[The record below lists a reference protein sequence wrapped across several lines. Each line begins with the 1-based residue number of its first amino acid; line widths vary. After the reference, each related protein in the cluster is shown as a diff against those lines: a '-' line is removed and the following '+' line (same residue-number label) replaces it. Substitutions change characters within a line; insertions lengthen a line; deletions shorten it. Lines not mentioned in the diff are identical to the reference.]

1 MNLFVKIGVVLIGM
15 IIMAIVIY
23 VFEKETREA
32 QRTIDEY
39 YEDIH
44 SFFHEEDED

>member
-1 MNLFVKIGVVLIGM
+1 MNLFVKIGVILIGA

-23 VFEKETREA
+23 VFEKATKEA
-32 QRTIDEY
+32 IQEIDAY

-44 SFFHEEDED
+44 NFFYED